1 MEIEDMEK
9 VHARDSLT
17 KFKDEEKVGQ
27 NEAELK
33 EGIFRMWEN

>member
-1 MEIEDMEK
+1 MEIEDVEK
-9 VHARDSLT
+9 EYVCYSLT
-17 KFKDEEKVGQ
+17 RFKDEEKAGQ